1 MKILIASDS
10 FKETLSSKK
19 VAKHIKIGFKK
30 VFPEAKYICIPL
42 ADGGEGTVKA
52 LVAAK
57 NGKIINV
64 KVLNPLQKEINSFY
78 GYIKKDKT
86 AIIEMA
92 SASGLELLKEKE
104 KNPMNTS
111 TYGFGQLINHALKKG
126 AKKLILGIGG
136 SATNDAGIGMLQ
148 ALGVKFLDADKKEIN
163 WGAKHISQIKHINT
177 KKLNKKFKDIKIEV
191 ACDVKNTL
199 CGPSGASFTFAKQK
213 GADKKMIKTL
223 DKYLF
228 DFAIF
233 CEKKNISKISNTK
246 EIEGSGAA
254 GGLGFALITFL
265 NAQLKSGFDIVA
277 KEVNL
282 EKHIK
287 EASLVITG
295 EGKIDKQTIYG
306 KTPIGVAKLAKKHNI
321 KTIAIAG
328 CLDKNYEIVL
338 EHGIDAVFDITI
350 KSANF
355 KKLKK
360 DTKKNLELCSYNIAK
375 CLKMNIS

>member
-1 MKILIASDS
+1 
-10 FKETLSSKK
+10 
-19 VAKHIKIGFKK
+19 
-30 VFPEAKYICIPL
+30 
-42 ADGGEGTVKA
+42 
-52 LVAAK
+52 
-57 NGKIINV
+57 
-64 KVLNPLQKEINSFY
+64 
-78 GYIKKDKT
+78 
-86 AIIEMA
+86 
-92 SASGLELLKEKE
+92 
-104 KNPMNTS
+104 MNTS

-265 NAQLKSGFDIVA
+265 NAQLKSGFDIVD

>member
-30 VFPEAKYICIPL
+30 VFPEASYLCIPL

-111 TYGFGQLINHALKKG
+111 TYGFGQLINHAIKKG

-148 ALGVKFLDADKKEIN
+148 ALGVKFLDKNKKEIK
-163 WGAKHISQIKHINT
+163 WGAIHIPQIKYINT

-199 CGPSGASFTFAKQK
+199 CGPRGASFTFAKQK
-213 GADKKMIKTL
+213 GANKKMIKTL
-223 DKYLF
+223 DKYLYNF
-228 DFAIF
+228 SIF
-233 CEKKNISKISNTK
+233 CEKNNISKISNTK
-246 EIEGSGAA
+246 DIEGSGAA

-265 NAQLKSGFDIVA
+265 NVELKSGFDIVA
-277 KEVNL
+277 NEVNL

-287 EASLVITG
+287 EASLIITG
-295 EGKIDKQTIYG
+295 EGKIDKQSIYG

-328 CLDKNYEIVL
+328 CLDNDYEIVL
-338 EHGIDAVFDITI
+338 EHGVDAVFDITI
-350 KSANF
+350 KSASFN
-355 KKLKK
+355 KLKK